1 MLSRAEHHG
10 DGIIVGV
17 DGSAASKVAV
27 DWAAR
32 EAAMRN
38 VGLML
43 VHVTTP
49 PTIPGRPDFRL
60 RPGDD
65 HRQHAEGLHLLHEAA
80 GIVGSMANDA
90 QPTSVSRQMHAGV
103 ALPTLIGLS
112 KDAEMIAVG
121 CGGPGRLGRSLG
133 ATSMGLVQH
142 AHCPVAVIH
151 DEDSLIAHPAHGPV
165 LVGIDGS
172 RASEAA
178 TALAFDEA
186 SRRGVELI
194 ALHAWSDFTI
204 VELPGLEWSTMQV
217 EAQQTL
223 AERLA
228 GWQERYPDV
237 SVRRVVVCDRPAH
250 QLIEW
255 SKCAQL
261 VVVGSHGRGGF
272 AGMLLGSV
280 ASAVVQSARIPV
292 ICARAS

>member
-1 MLSRAEHHG
+1 MPSRADHHG
-10 DGIIVGV
+10 DRILVGV
-17 DGSAASKVAV
+17 DGSAASRVAV
-27 DWAAR
+27 GWAAR

-43 VHVTTP
+43 VHVTIP
-49 PTIPGRPDFRL
+49 PTMTGRHDFRV
-60 RPGDD
+60 RPESN
-65 HRQHAEGLHLLHEAA
+65 HRRHAEGLRLLREAA
-80 GIVGSMANDA
+80 AIVEGIGNDA
-90 QPTSVSRQMHAGV
+90 QPTSVSRQVFAGV

-112 KDAEMIAVG
+112 KDVEMIVVG

-133 ATSMGLVQH
+133 STSMGLVHH

-151 DEDSLIAHPAHGPV
+151 DEDPSSADPAQGSV

-172 RASEAA
+172 PTSEAA

-186 SRRGVELI
+186 SRRGVDMI
-194 ALHAWSDFTI
+194 ALHAWSDFTFF
-204 VELPGLEWSTMQV
+204 ELPGLQWSAMEV

-237 SVRRVVVCDRPAH
+237 SVRRVVVRDRPAR
-250 QLIEW
+250 QLLEW
-255 SKCAQL
+255 SKRAQL